1 MMRPRSRGEDRHRPL
16 VNCPDMSEQGHS
28 KNPSCDEGDG
38 IGAVLAE
45 VFARLAHGQ
54 AAGSDE
60 VQDEIA
66 QRGEWASTGADPT
79 AIFVHRNVADVV
91 QLIFNAPVGARE
103 MKEPLW
109 PCLGCGEAGDKVG
122 DLGADLVTDAT
133 LPLDARDL
141 GGARP
146 GEVGDDF
153 GADRNAARLD
163 AAVAL
168 LDGSS
173 GGQIR
178 RRSAGR
184 FVCP

>member
-1 MMRPRSRGEDRHRPL
+1 M
-16 VNCPDMSEQGHS
+16 
-28 KNPSCDEGDG
+28 
-38 IGAVLAE
+38 
-45 VFARLAHGQ
+45 
-54 AAGSDE
+54 
-60 VQDEIA
+60 
-66 QRGEWASTGADPT
+66 
-79 AIFVHRNVADVV
+79 

-103 MKEPLW
+103 IKEALW

-122 DLGADLVTDAT
+122 DLGADLVTDAA
-133 LPLDARDL
+133 LPLDAGDL

-146 GEVGDDF
+146 GEVRDDF

-168 LDGSS
+168 LDGSR

-184 FVCP
+184 VACP

>member
-1 MMRPRSRGEDRHRPL
+1 MWTHRPG
-16 VNCPDMSEQGHS
+16 VPIGSRSPRKRQGHS
-28 KNPSCDEGDG
+28 KNPSCDEGDCVS
-38 IGAVLAE
+38 AVLAE
-45 VFARLAHGQ
+45 VFARFAHGQ

-60 VQDEIA
+60 VQDEIT
-66 QRGEWASTGADPT
+66 QRGEWAGAGADPT

-103 MKEPLW
+103 IKEALW

-122 DLGADLVTDAT
+122 DLGADLVTDAA
-133 LPLDARDL
+133 LPLDAGDL

-146 GEVGDDF
+146 GEVRDDF

-168 LDGSS
+168 LDGSR

-184 FVCP
+184 VACP